1 MQYLLLSFLITF
13 FLLILILK
21 TRIANI
27 ALDTPNQ
34 RSLHTK
40 LTPRIGGL
48 AIMAGVLI
56 SWLAFLPSISAT
68 NWYWILFPAILMLT
82 SLVDDIYQLSAKWRL
97 LIQLIVSVAFLIVM
111 LPHQPLWLLAL
122 LTLLITW
129 MTNLFNFMDGSDG
142 LAGGM
147 GLFGFATYAIAAFLM
162 GNMHLALMNAVIA
175 TACFAF
181 LLFNF
186 HPAKIFMGD
195 SGSIPLGFLAGSIGA
210 FGYFNTVWPAWFPIL
225 IFSPFIIDATVT
237 LIKRQFRGEK
247 IWQAHRSHYYQRLV
261 QMGWGHKKTAFA
273 EYGLMLSVSII
284 AILLLNQ
291 TSRIVL
297 SSLFFGLIIYYII
310 IQTIDRNWNKYSN
323 KLAIKDK

>member
-13 FLLILILK
+13 FSVILIVK

-27 ALDTPNQ
+27 ALDEPNQ

-48 AIMAGVLI
+48 AVMAGVLI
-56 SWLAFLPSISAT
+56 SWLAFLPSINVTS
-68 NWYWILFPAILMLT
+68 WYWILFPAILMLT

-111 LPHQPLWLLAL
+111 LPHQPWWLLAL

-175 TACFAF
+175 AACFAF

-195 SGSIPLGFLAGSIGA
+195 SGSIPLGFLAGSIGT
-210 FGYFNTVWPAWFPIL
+210 FGYFNNVWPAWFPIL
-225 IFSPFIIDATVT
+225 TFSPFIIDATVT
-237 LIKRQFRGEK
+237 LIKRQIVGEK
-247 IWQAHRSHYYQRLV
+247 VWQAHRSHYYQRFV
-261 QMGWGHKKTAFA
+261 RMGWGHKKTAII
-273 EYGLMLSVSII
+273 EYVLMLSIAVT
-284 AILLLNQ
+284 AILLLKQPTLN
-291 TSRIVL
+291 IVITL
-297 SSLFFGLIIYYII
+297 VLWAIAYLLIIKW
-310 IQTIDRNWNKYSN
+310 IDKCW
-323 KLAIKDK
+323 KLTQKNAGCEK